1 MTAAS
6 SSKAAVFR
14 AIAQARRSTKRYQID
29 REIPAETL
37 TDILQSAIVSI
48 VYCIIDYRSLLC
60 VPVDVMAFQRETSC
74 QGFIVS

>member
-1 MTAAS
+1 MTATS

-37 TDILQSAIVSI
+37 TDILQSAIVRI
-48 VYCIIDYRSLLC
+48 VYSEYCIVEFTLSLTIVAYCVYR
-60 VPVDVMAFQRETSC
+60 
-74 QGFIVS
+74 